1 MWMDTSLFFFK
12 AQEIQIFKKKFSKK
26 VEKKK
31 KKPKLIKKNP
41 IIPKK
46 TKLEKE
52 KEKEKEKRIAIKKTK
67 HNYQ

>member
-12 AQEIQIFKKKFSKK
+12 AQEIQIFKNFFSKK

-31 KKPKLIKKNP
+31 TKTNKKKNP

-52 KEKEKEKRIAIKKTK
+52 KEKRIAIKKTK